1 MWRKILRG
9 ICFVIL
15 VVSLGI
21 VAKEQ
26 YGFYKEREAKEKL
39 EELAGIPKE
48 EEKEAEFS
56 PDWNALKQQNE
67 SVNGY
72 LYFPECEISFP
83 VVQASDN
90 DYYLYRD
97 IYQNPSEFGAVFMD
111 WENNPAYTDT
121 NTTIYGHAVT
131 GGTGMFTE
139 LKRLQDEKFF
149 RENKEFTLYTP
160 DMTYKCEIFAFEYI
174 NPYDIKF
181 TTNFENEEQYNEWI
195 EALKSQSMYWR
206 DLEVPNSKQRS
217 ITLSTCADGGAN
229 RFQVHARLVPV
240 TDDSKAA

>member
-149 RENKEFTLYTP
+149 RENKEFTL
-160 DMTYKCEIFAFEYI
+160 
-174 NPYDIKF
+174 
-181 TTNFENEEQYNEWI
+181 
-195 EALKSQSMYWR
+195 
-206 DLEVPNSKQRS
+206 
-217 ITLSTCADGGAN
+217 
-229 RFQVHARLVPV
+229 
-240 TDDSKAA
+240 